1 MNTLLIGLGG
11 IGKKHYKILKK
22 KRNKVFIVD
31 KKLGNLKSLTKETFK
46 NKNFDYAIIAT
57 PPNSH
62 LKYAKLMSAFNIPFL
77 LEKPIG
83 HQVNGWSSLINNLK
97 KRNIIC
103 GLAYPRRNHIFF
115 DKLKEKIQKG
125 YFGKIKILR
134 SNFSQDFRKYRKD
147 YFKSYYSMKNNGGG
161 VVTDALIHHINLVNF
176 LFKKPVVLYSKVE
189 RLVIKNIN
197 VEDCA
202 HVYMKYNNDLT
213 ASFFSN
219 HFQKQYEDKL
229 EIIGTKG
236 SISIDRNHNK
246 VTYKFGD
253 KRAKN
258 VKVNFNWNKL
268 LLNQITNF
276 ENNIKKVGKVKTT
289 LEEGLLDLKICK
301 QILKSVKK

>member
-1 MNTLLIGLGG
+1 
-11 IGKKHYKILKK
+11 
-22 KRNKVFIVD
+22 
-31 KKLGNLKSLTKETFK
+31 
-46 NKNFDYAIIAT
+46 
-57 PPNSH
+57 
-62 LKYAKLMSAFNIPFL
+62 
-77 LEKPIG
+77 
-83 HQVNGWSSLINNLK
+83 
-97 KRNIIC
+97 
-103 GLAYPRRNHIFF
+103 
-115 DKLKEKIQKG
+115 
-125 YFGKIKILR
+125 
-134 SNFSQDFRKYRKD
+134 
-147 YFKSYYSMKNNGGG
+147 
-161 VVTDALIHHINLVNF
+161 
-176 LFKKPVVLYSKVE
+176 
-189 RLVIKNIN
+189 
-197 VEDCA
+197 
-202 HVYMKYNNDLT
+202 MKYNNDLT